1 MKAIRHTKEKPQCLN
16 NKKTTVNTWSDFH
29 KKSPR
34 AVICEYISKKPYRVC
49 LNDNMRSKL
58 AAKDSS
64 NSLDS
69 LNSVYKKRW
78 THVEI
83 PAAKGQQFPGIIA
96 LNYSLLK
103 RVSSEVITKL
113 SCESDRGEVQT
124 VQRGSLP
131 LNSEKNLCGC
141 VTAVWSERSFHWLM
155 PHASVKRQGPA
166 ITVGK
171 LVRKINPSTRFLG
184 FANFSA
190 SSSQCG
196 GVWQSIH
203 SSSET

>member
-1 MKAIRHTKEKPQCLN
+1 MTTGLDTIFIASTYPWN
-16 NKKTTVNTWSDFH
+16 NKKTTVNTWSEFH

-78 THVEI
+78 T
-83 PAAKGQQFPGIIA
+83 PAAKGPQFPGIIA

-124 VQRGSLP
+124 VQHGSLP

-155 PHASVKRQGPA
+155 H
-166 ITVGK
+166 
-171 LVRKINPSTRFLG
+171 
-184 FANFSA
+184 
-190 SSSQCG
+190 
-196 GVWQSIH
+196 QSKDRAQQ
-203 SSSET
+203 